1 MKKSIIILL
10 TLILTFAM
18 VGCGNNEILNNGL
31 ENGSNTDSENVSTED
46 DTNVEEES
54 NENESVDVEEE
65 SNENESVDVEEDSNE
80 NEEAIV
86 EEDNSDDQENVDE
99 NTDSE
104 LTFEEIITAM
114 YEKAELELP
123 MMGYTELTKEN
134 MEYMLGVNNFD
145 FIEGTISEPMM
156 GSFAHSVVLFTVED
170 GADIETIKSDIKN
183 NVDGRKW
190 ICVGVEPENIVVENE
205 GNNII
210 LIMSESSEA
219 LNEAFMDIM
228 K

>member
-18 VGCGNNEILNNGL
+18 VGCGNNEDLGNGL
-31 ENGSNTDSENVSTED
+31 ENGNNTNSENVSTENG
-46 DTNVEEES
+46 TNVEEES
-54 NENESVDVEEE
+54 NENESANVEEE
-65 SNENESVDVEEDSNE
+65 SNESEEAVVEEDDSE
-80 NEEAIV
+80 NQESV
-86 EEDNSDDQENVDE
+86 EE

-104 LTFEEIITAM
+104 LSFEEIIAAM

-123 MMGYTELTKEN
+123 MIGYTELNKEN

-145 FIEGTISEPMM
+145 FIEGTVSEPMM

-170 GADIETIKSDIKN
+170 GSDIETIKSDIKN

-190 ICVGVEPENIVVENE
+190 ICVGVEPENIVVENV

-219 LNEAFMDIM
+219 LSEAFMDTM

>member
-46 DTNVEEES
+46 DTN
-54 NENESVDVEEE
+54 VEEE

>member
-46 DTNVEEES
+46 DTN
-54 NENESVDVEEE
+54 VEEE

-190 ICVGVEPENIVVENE
+190 ICVGVEPENIVVENV

-219 LNEAFMDIM
+219 LSEAFMDTM